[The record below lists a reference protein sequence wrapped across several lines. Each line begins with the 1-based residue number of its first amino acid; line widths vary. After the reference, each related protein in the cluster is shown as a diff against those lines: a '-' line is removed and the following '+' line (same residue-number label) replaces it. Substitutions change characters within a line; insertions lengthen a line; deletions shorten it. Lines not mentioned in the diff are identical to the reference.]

1 MTGFDAS
8 GHIAEETKNARYVVS
23 ITGTMFPERSF
34 CIRVVAGKGILSSAI
49 ATGVLGFVTAIL
61 FLFCTPDLEV
71 LFSLQAPQPFVQLY
85 ALALG
90 KKGSIFMTIIAVLG
104 LIIVCST
111 FHDSETG

>member
-1 MTGFDAS
+1 MHLVTSQKKPKTHGTS
-8 GHIAEETKNARYVVS
+8 LLLLARCFLS
-23 ITGTMFPERSF
+23 ALFF
-34 CIRVVAGKGILSSAI
+34 IRVVAGKGILSSAI

-111 FHDSETG
+111 FYDTDTS

>member
-8 GHIAEETKNARYVVS
+8 GHIAEETKNARYATFS
-23 ITGTMFPERSF
+23 SRATSPEGF
-34 CIRVVAGKGILSSAI
+34 LIRVIAGKGILSSAF
-49 ATGVLGFVTAIL
+49 ATGVLGFITAIL

-104 LIIVCST
+104 LIIVCSK
-111 FHDSETG
+111 FHHS

>member
-8 GHIAEETKNARYVVS
+8 GHIAEETKNARYVIS
-23 ITGTMFPERSF
+23 IAGSMFSEPF
-34 CIRVVAGKGILSSAI
+34 FIRVIAGKGILSSAI

-104 LIIVCST
+104 LIIVCPT
-111 FHDSETG
+111 FAIQNIN